1 MTTFD
6 ADTVG
11 IPDSRA
17 SLDKV
22 EQIASLIEN
31 FAAIVIFSIC

>member
-22 EQIASLIEN
+22 VQIALIEN
-31 FAAIVIFSIC
+31 FAARVIFSIC